1 LIDQSATYIV
11 HLQPAFGGW
20 PLLSALLGLSLLL
33 TSSYATRLLS
43 NLSATTAATKLM
55 TLVPGVNK
63 IAVSLE
69 KRQTTLSFDDAK
81 THAEILTWVIQ
92 EAGYR
97 PQPLRSSQ

>member
-1 LIDQSATYIV
+1 
-11 HLQPAFGGW
+11 
-20 PLLSALLGLSLLL
+20 
-33 TSSYATRLLS
+33 
-43 NLSATTAATKLM
+43 M

-69 KRQTTLSFDDAK
+69 KRQTTVSFDDAK

-97 PQPLRSSQ
+97 PQPQRSSQ